1 MSTSIREAVEI
12 LKQKAREDAAR
23 FFEEFEE
30 ELDPASTD
38 WDSVAFH
45 TSFSELSF
53 ETKEAL
59 EECADFRPFVSAEK
73 AIEWGAFSDRG
84 WQIYQSELVAETKRL
99 AARGEK

>member
-12 LKQKAREDAAR
+12 LKQKAREDAAL

-38 WDSVAFH
+38 WDSVAFD
-45 TSFSELSF
+45 TSFNELAF

-59 EECADFRPFVSAEK
+59 EECADFRPFIP
-73 AIEWGAFSDRG
+73 IEEALEWNELSDRG
-84 WQIYQSELVAETKRL
+84 WTVYQYELVAKTKRL